1 MNFLLTALISGKWRD
16 KQRKNEMPDVLSSGY
31 EDRMSGAFFVNQKS
45 KPCSSDLSCTVPCQ
59 QYDLFES
66 ITGKYFS
73 DGGNRIGRG
82 FPYFIFSHTRQS
94 HGNIRIAELHSA
106 FPDFFAGH
114 MKRGDLCLFLQ
125 DLCAVFLD
133 TAMIA
138 IRPSAFSSSCLIK
151 SIPSRQEG
159 WQPEVRIA

>member
-1 MNFLLTALISGKWRD
+1 MKCRTFCLRVMKIECPAL
-16 KQRKNEMPDVLSSGY
+16 
-31 EDRMSGAFFVNQKS
+31 FCKS
-45 KPCSSDLSCTVPCQ
+45 KVLPPAMEYPFAIRLPCKQCN
-59 QYDLFES
+59 LFGS
-66 ITGKYFS
+66 ITGEYFS

-114 MKRGDLCLFLQ
+114 MKRGDLCLFLPGSFA
-125 DLCAVFLD
+125 LFSWIPAP
-133 TAMIA
+133 AMIA